1 MQKRLILAVVL
12 TLVVIV
18 VTNLLFPTEQAP
30 RQAGT
35 GTDTVVDTAR
45 VSETDTG
52 VAPAGTAEAG
62 GAEESAAR
70 EGQEGQGFPTGR
82 DTARQATQQ
91 ADTGDTAAAGR
102 SPFAAEPQGP
112 PPGDTVTVSSP
123 LYEYRFSTR
132 GATLV
137 GARLMQYASYAEA
150 DSAGERV
157 QLIREGDRL
166 LGFRVAVG
174 GDTLDL
180 TGRSFEPSAR
190 TLKLA
195 SGSGPDTL
203 RFTYPIPD
211 SRLTFEVDYVFEPD
225 SYAFHVN
232 GHLRNFPERGWSV
245 LTSLGRGLRTNEAD
259 AEDDFNNLSY
269 VVNSR
274 SEGISDQSLNDIEAG
289 STTAA
294 ENAPFRWVAV
304 KNKYFVVSMVDG
316 PEDSGFGGLLARGV
330 QAEHATE
337 LTAAVPVSAGQTT
350 FEFRVFAGPQEFD
363 RLSRVGQEMT
373 GVNPYG
379 WSWVQPVMRPLVSV
393 ITEVL
398 TWMHSNLN
406 LAYGYVLILF
416 GIMVRAV
423 LFPLY
428 QKSMRAQMAQMEVQ
442 PKMKKLQDKY
452 EDDPEKLQ
460 QEMMKLYKEH
470 DINPLAGCLPMLL
483 PFPILITLF
492 FVFKNTIEFRGVPF
506 WWLSD
511 LSQADPYYVIPVVMG
526 LSMFLMQYI
535 GQRGMERSTQMKV
548 MTYAMPVVMTVLFF
562 NFPAGLNLYYATSNL
577 ASLPQQFYLSKERK
591 KRKKQQGG

>member
-12 TLVVIV
+12 TIAVIV
-18 VTNLLFPTEQAP
+18 VTNIVFPPGQPP
-30 RQAGT
+30 RQAT
-35 GTDTVVDTAR
+35 GGDTAADTAR
-45 VSETDTG
+45 PASTDTG
-52 VAPAGTAEAG
+52 ARRAGRAGADTSPAGE
-62 GAEESAAR
+62 
-70 EGQEGQGFPTGR
+70 FPTGR
-82 DTARQATQQ
+82 ETRELT
-91 ADTGDTAAAGR
+91 
-102 SPFAAEPQGP
+102 
-112 PPGDTVTVSSP
+112 PGDTVVVSSP
-123 LYEYRFSTR
+123 LYEYRFTTR
-132 GATLV
+132 GAAMV
-137 GARLMQYASYAEA
+137 GARLMQYASYAES

-166 LGFRVAVG
+166 LGYRIAVG
-174 GDTLDL
+174 GDTLSLAD
-180 TGRSFEPSAR
+180 SIFEASAER
-190 TLKLA
+190 LELSA
-195 SGSGPDTL
+195 GSGPDTL
-203 RFTYPIPD
+203 RFSYPIPNT
-211 SRLTFEVDYVFEPD
+211 RLTFDVRYVFEPD
-225 SYAFHVN
+225 SYVFHVTGN
-232 GHLRNFPERGWSV
+232 LRNFPDRGWSV
-245 LTSLGRGLRTNEAD
+245 LTSLGQGLRTNEAN
-259 AEDDFNNLSY
+259 AEDDYNNLSY

-274 SEGISDQSLNDIEAG
+274 SEGISDHSLVDVEAG
-289 STTAA
+289 TTRAA

-304 KNKYFVVSMVDG
+304 KNKYFVVSLVDG
-316 PEDSGFGGLLARGV
+316 PDDTGFGGLLARGLE
-330 QAEHATE
+330 ADHAAQ
-337 LTAAVPVSAGQTT
+337 LTAAMPVPAGRTA
-350 FEFRVFAGPQEFD
+350 FDFRVFAGPQEFD
-363 RLSRVGQEMT
+363 RLSRVGQELA

-460 QEMMKLYKEH
+460 QEMMKLYREH

-511 LSQADPYYVIPVVMG
+511 LSQADPYYIIPVIMG
-526 LSMFLMQYI
+526 ASMFLMQYI
-535 GQRGMERSTQMKV
+535 GQRGMDRNTMMKA
-548 MTYAMPVVMTVLFF
+548 MTYGMPVVMTIVFL

-577 ASLPQQFYLSKERK
+577 ASLPQQFYLSRERM
-591 KRKKQQGG
+591 KRKKKGG

>member
-1 MQKRLILAVVL
+1 M
-12 TLVVIV
+12 
-18 VTNLLFPTEQAP
+18 
-30 RQAGT
+30 
-35 GTDTVVDTAR
+35 
-45 VSETDTG
+45 
-52 VAPAGTAEAG
+52 
-62 GAEESAAR
+62 
-70 EGQEGQGFPTGR
+70 
-82 DTARQATQQ
+82 
-91 ADTGDTAAAGR
+91 
-102 SPFAAEPQGP
+102 
-112 PPGDTVTVSSP
+112 
-123 LYEYRFSTR
+123 
-132 GATLV
+132 
-137 GARLMQYASYAEA
+137 
-150 DSAGERV
+150 
-157 QLIREGDRL
+157 
-166 LGFRVAVG
+166 
-174 GDTLDL
+174 
-180 TGRSFEPSAR
+180 
-190 TLKLA
+190 
-195 SGSGPDTL
+195 
-203 RFTYPIPD
+203 
-211 SRLTFEVDYVFEPD
+211 DYVFEPD
-225 SYAFHVN
+225 EYVFHVN

-259 AEDDFNNLSY
+259 AEDDYNNLSY

-274 SEGISDQSLNDIEAG
+274 SEGISDQGLNDIEAS
-289 STTAA
+289 STSAA

-316 PEDSGFGGLLARGV
+316 PDETGFGGLLARGV
-330 QAEHATE
+330 QADHAAE
-337 LTAAVPVSAGQTT
+337 LTAALPVSAGETS
-350 FEFRVFAGPQEFD
+350 FDFRLFAGPQEFD
-363 RLSRVGQEMT
+363 RLSRVGQELA

-511 LSQADPYYVIPVVMG
+511 LSQADPYYITPVVMG
-526 LSMFLMQYI
+526 ASMFLMQYI
-535 GQRGMERSTQMKV
+535 GQRGMERNTMMKA
-548 MTYAMPVVMTVLFF
+548 MTYGMPVMMTFF
-562 NFPAGLNLYYATSNL
+562 FLNFPAGLNLYYATSNL
-577 ASLPQQFYLSKERK
+577 ASLPQQFYLSRERR
-591 KRKKQQGG
+591 KRKKKQNN